1 MHRASLGLDRQTAV
15 ALASLSHSLWLLHLR
30 LLADS
35 LLNEKLIGYFVSEL
49 EWHRWGFLE

>member
-30 LLADS
+30 LLANS
-35 LLNEKLIGYFVSEL
+35 LSNEKLIGYFVSEL